1 MAFTRFDCQ
10 FYRGSSSRGDTSSF
24 SSFSPVNE
32 PGTLIFAGSV
42 ASKDSIGSQ
51 VACKLALEH
60 FLSGAAGSI
69 EKSIKKIAVGEN
81 KGALKNGEQGKKG
94 ESDGNLE
101 KASRALEDA
110 FKNANNSVYQFG
122 HKLSAGGRLSTSLMG
137 LVISDGQVAVG
148 RVGTGSTYLCRGSH
162 VFPFFEPGGKAGGNP
177 GSAVGS
183 NSLVSVEL
191 ASVSLEEFDKLLIL
205 PQEIGASKQSMLLKL
220 LEKEDVTCSEVC
232 EEVFSDFEEIPFAFL
247 LACGPATTYLGRSL
261 KIASAFADN

>member
-60 FLSGAAGSI
+60 FLTGASNSI
-69 EKSIKKIAVGEN
+69 EKSVKKVREN
-81 KGALKNGEQGKKG
+81 KGNGSRKD

-162 VFPFFEPGGKAGGNP
+162 VFPFFEPGGEAVGNS

-220 LEKEDVTCSEVC
+220 LEKEDASCSKVC
-232 EEVFSDFEEIPFAFL
+232 QEVFPDFQEIPFAFL
-247 LACGPATTYLGRSL
+247 LTCGPATTYLGRSL
-261 KIASAFADN
+261 KITPAFADR